1 MTQRGQNPMFGND
14 LRKQRK
20 EPRTMLR
27 TRSSVDAVLIAIAIV
42 CRMGAVWVLQSHL
55 VPRSTYEHG
64 EIASNLL
71 AGRGFAIKFLG
82 ADGPTSQQAPVYP
95 AIVAAAYAIGGIET
109 PRSLFLLETGQSV
122 LGGLLVL
129 GVLHLCRSLAP
140 GRKWMAWT
148 AGLVV
153 ALHPTLVYA
162 ATHVQV
168 ATLATTLLTWTLAW
182 AYQTGASVRRR
193 DAVITGGLLGLLTLT
208 DPILAFSAV
217 GVIWAI
223 WQTGSGIP
231 RDLRRSLGLI
241 AVVVIVSL
249 ISISPWL
256 VRNALVHGEFVAIKS
271 TFGYAFWQ
279 GNCALSEGTD
289 KVVRPSVEHMLDRD
303 PAESTQSGLNGK
315 LSGRRDVG
323 LESPTYGSTL
333 SGLNRTLWEARHE
346 AGYLDDIALTKAD
359 FRLLGSVSEPERS
372 RILFNRAISDL
383 KADPVR
389 YVRLCLRRLRYFIFF
404 DETNPKT
411 RVLAYRVPHVMLT
424 GFALIGLLLTP
435 PSVRKRLGPTI
446 AAVALIALFHSLT
459 IVSTRFHIP
468 IEPLL
473 AIWGAAGLVSYGGET
488 VRGGYYSA
496 TAGHHVERVRLVDRL
511 AVVQGGAGF
520 LLLRRPTVH
529 ECQPQAGEHGAG
541 ADQDSTPPGD
551 AWHDEWIS
559 LRWSFPDQGRH
570 KRG

>member
-1 MTQRGQNPMFGND
+1 
-14 LRKQRK
+14 
-20 EPRTMLR
+20 
-27 TRSSVDAVLIAIAIV
+27 
-42 CRMGAVWVLQSHL
+42 
-55 VPRSTYEHG
+55 
-64 EIASNLL
+64 
-71 AGRGFAIKFLG
+71 
-82 ADGPTSQQAPVYP
+82 
-95 AIVAAAYAIGGIET
+95 
-109 PRSLFLLETGQSV
+109 
-122 LGGLLVL
+122 
-129 GVLHLCRSLAP
+129 
-140 GRKWMAWT
+140 
-148 AGLVV
+148 
-153 ALHPTLVYA
+153 LVYA

-193 DAVITGGLLGLLTLT
+193 DAVITGGLLGLLTLS
-208 DPILAFSAV
+208 DPILAFSTV

-289 KVVRPSVEHMLDRD
+289 KVVRTSVERILDRD
-303 PAESTQSGLNGK
+303 PAESAQSGLNGK

-323 LESPTYGSTL
+323 LTSASSVESESPTYGSTL

-372 RILFNRAISDL
+372 RILFSRAISDL
-383 KADPVR
+383 KADPAR

-424 GFALIGLLLTP
+424 GFALIGLLLAP
-435 PSVRKRLGPTI
+435 PSVRTRLGPTI
-446 AAVALIALFHSLT
+446 AVVALITLFHSLT

-473 AIWGAAGLVSYGGET
+473 AIWGAAGLVSYGGDT
-488 VRGGYYSA
+488 GRSGSRRA
-496 TAGHHVERVRLVDRL
+496 AGHHVERVRLVDRL
-511 AVVQGGAGF
+511 AVVHGGAGF
-520 LLLRRPTVH
+520 RLLRRLAVH
-529 ECQPQAGEHGAG
+529 ERQYQAGKHGAG

>member
-42 CRMGAVWVLQSHL
+42 SRMGAVWVLQSHL

-182 AYQTGASVRRR
+182 AYQTGASVSRR
-193 DAVITGGLLGLLTLT
+193 DALITGGLLGLLTLT

-372 RILFNRAISDL
+372 RILFSRAISDL

-473 AIWGAAGLVSYGGET
+473 AIWGAAGLVSYGGDT
-488 VRGGYYSA
+488 VRSGSLRA
-496 TAGHHVERVRLVDRL
+496 AGHHVERVRLVDRL
-511 AVVQGGAGF
+511 AVVHGGAGF
-520 LLLRRPTVH
+520 RLLRRLTVH
-529 ECQPQAGEHGAG
+529 ERQYQAGKHGAG